1 MKLSIRI
8 FFLMYVLLFSRS
20 DIYAETT
27 YFTGYSITNSYHQYV
42 GKVSLESGMLENN
55 QDELGVFVADT
66 NNEGLLI
73 GACRIGDAHPGYY
86 LVNIFGDDSQSPIK
100 DGAKVGDILT
110 FKIWDKSEN
119 KLYVLSNAN
128 SLSRETESGLIYPEL
143 PPIFES
149 GFGAQY
155 GFLNLTARNQDLNES
170 IVHFEGIPQK
180 GSIKLTW
187 STDCE
192 TNLSGFLIF
201 RKSPKNPNYINISA
215 NTIQTK
221 GNEFLGAAYCFIDN
235 DVLSNIFY
243 NYQLI
248 GIDFNGQQT
257 IIQTLIDLSVSQSC
271 PSHMD
276 LNGDNQFG
284 LADIIELMKRIMQ

>member
-1 MKLSIRI
+1 MNLAIR
-8 FFLMYVLLFSRS
+8 FFFIIYLFLFTRS

-27 YFTGYSITNSYHQYV
+27 YFTGFSITNRYHQYV
-42 GKVSLESGMLENN
+42 GKVSFESGILESN

-73 GACRIGDAHPGYY
+73 GACRIGDTYPGYY
-86 LVNIFGDDSQSPIK
+86 LVNIFGDDSHSPIK
-100 DGAKVGDILT
+100 DGAKVNDILT

-119 KLYVLSNAN
+119 KLYVLSNTN
-128 SLSRETESGLIYPEL
+128 SLSRETESGLTYPEL
-143 PPIFES
+143 PPKFES
-149 GFGAQY
+149 GFGGQY

-170 IVHFEGIPQK
+170 IVRFEGIPQK

-192 TNLSGFLIF
+192 TNLSGFFIF
-201 RKSPKNPNYINISA
+201 RKSTKYRNYINISA
-215 NTIQTK
+215 NIIPTK

-235 DVLSNIFY
+235 DVFSNIFY

-248 GIDFNGQQT
+248 GIDLNGQQT
-257 IIQTLIDLSVSQSC
+257 IIQTLTDLSVSQSC
-271 PSHMD
+271 SSHMD